1 MGIGIIILHMF
12 VSAGL
17 LWILLRLFAKDEA
30 DLSPPR
36 YSIFG
41 GVYWFAMW
49 MGTTALQWG
58 IWTLI
63 PLTLLTAF
71 ALYQFFFVTLV
82 KSLCLALLFVVM
94 RTAIDT
100 ATFMMMNELVASVQ
114 S

>member
-1 MGIGIIILHMF
+1 MGPGIILLHMF

-58 IWTLI
+58 IWTLL
-63 PLTLLTAF
+63 PLVILTVF
-71 ALYQFFFVTLV
+71 ALYQFFYVTILKSIWLGFVFV
-82 KSLCLALLFVVM
+82 AVRSLADIGMAAGMV
-94 RTAIDT
+94 RIAD
-100 ATFMMMNELVASVQ
+100 SVR
-114 S
+114 